1 MNSLIL
7 ILLVAI
13 VSLVFAANQNPGHLK
28 PFGSVGSLINIK
40 ELHREFPTVSKLFT
54 YYIPKS
60 EPILSRQ
67 ILLNDNHYSIWQT
80 DKQLEN
86 GVYGLSE
93 TNIQVEAFQSRQ
105 RQRIQMTFKDFLERY
120 GKEPLLF
127 ANTVPEI
134 LQ

>member
-1 MNSLIL
+1 MNSLTL
-7 ILLVAI
+7 ILLVTI
-13 VSLVFAANQNPGHLK
+13 IHFIFAANQNPGHLK
-28 PFGSVGSLINIK
+28 QFGSVGSLIHIK
-40 ELHREFPTVSKLFT
+40 ELNHEYPTVSKLFT

-67 ILLNDNHYSIWQT
+67 VLNNDNHFSIWKT

-86 GVYGLSE
+86 EVYGLSN
-93 TNIQVEAFQSRQ
+93 TNIQVESFKSRQ
-105 RQRIQMTFKDFLERY
+105 RQRIQITFGQFLDRY

-127 ANTVPEI
+127 ADHVPEI

>member
-1 MNSLIL
+1 MNSFIL
-7 ILLVAI
+7 ILLVI
-13 VSLVFAANQNPGHLK
+13 IIDVVFAANQNPGHLK

-40 ELHREFPTVSKLFT
+40 EINHEFPTVSKLFT

-67 ILLNDNHYSIWQT
+67 VLNNDNHYSIWQT
-80 DKQLEN
+80 DKHLKNE
-86 GVYGLSE
+86 VYGLSD
-93 TNIQVEAFQSRQ
+93 TNIQVESFKSRQ
-105 RQRIQMTFKDFLERY
+105 RQRIQLTFGDFLDRY

-127 ANTVPEI
+127 ADTVPEI